1 MREEQNARSRTK
13 LDETLGRQRQE
24 LDESVG
30 HQRQDDQCDLAQSA
44 DVRQICLL
52 NTAFFGVMATLMT
65 WLVFP
70 NLQRLF
76 AKVPHDVMT
85 VISLGVYVFFALVV
99 CMYVINFNLM
109 TNITL

>member
-1 MREEQNARSRTK
+1 
-13 LDETLGRQRQE
+13 
-24 LDESVG
+24 
-30 HQRQDDQCDLAQSA
+30 
-44 DVRQICLL
+44 
-52 NTAFFGVMATLMT
+52 MT